1 MKVGLM
7 KSNDCC
13 SFTAHTILIL
23 SRMKVC
29 YLDVWNLVV
38 TLQDQQRD
46 MLRNK
51 SNCLPTLVEKG
62 GLESLFTII
71 ASWSSLRGRRNGV
84 LLLLRQCLEQQPS
97 TLVELQF
104 IPH

>member
-7 KSNDCC
+7 KSNNC
-13 SFTAHTILIL
+13 SSFIAHTILIP
-23 SRMKVC
+23 SRMKVY

-38 TLQDQQRD
+38 ILQDQQRD

-51 SNCLPTLVEKG
+51 SSCLPILVEKR

-71 ASWSSLRGRRNGV
+71 ASWSSLRERRNRV
-84 LLLLRQCLEQQPS
+84 LLLLQQCLEQQPS
-97 TLVELQF
+97 ILAELQF